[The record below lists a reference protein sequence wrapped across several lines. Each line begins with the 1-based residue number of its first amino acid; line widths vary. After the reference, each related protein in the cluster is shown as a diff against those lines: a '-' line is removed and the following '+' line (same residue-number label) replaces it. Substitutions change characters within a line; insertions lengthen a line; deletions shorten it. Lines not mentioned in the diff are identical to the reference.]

1 MMESDRDAF
10 HRPLPLTAELLE
22 RMCSPRVFRE
32 AERYAKSTH
41 VSDKMRVGPTLSAK
55 FHGTRGIYMT
65 RLDLTERQFNFECTC
80 PLASARKPCKHV
92 IALGLTWLY
101 GPDDFSDLEL
111 TLVRL
116 GRLTKA
122 EIITL
127 LRKVATRLPEIV
139 PLLNETKP
147 D

>member
-1 MMESDRDAF
+1 VEKGF
-10 HRPLPLTAELLE
+10 HRPLPLTAEMLE

-32 AERYAKSTH
+32 AERYAKSTN
-41 VSDKMRVGPTLSAK
+41 VSDKMRVGSALSAK
-55 FHGTRGIYMT
+55 FHGSRGVYMT
-65 RLDLTERQFNFECTC
+65 RLDLSERQFNFECTC
-80 PLASARKPCKHV
+80 PLASSRKPCKHV

-101 GPDDFSDLEL
+101 APEDFSDLEL

-116 GRLTKA
+116 SRLTKA

-127 LRKVATRLPEIV
+127 LRKVATGLPEIL
-139 PLLNETKP
+139 PLLDKAKL

>member
-1 MMESDRDAF
+1 MGSEKEAY
-10 HRPLPLTAELLE
+10 HRPLPLTTELLE
-22 RMCSPRVFRE
+22 QMCSPRVFRE
-32 AERYAKSTH
+32 AERYAKSTN
-41 VSDKMRVGPTLSAK
+41 VTDKLRVGSTLSAK

-65 RLDLTERQFNFECTC
+65 RLDLSERQFSFECTC
-80 PLASARKPCKHV
+80 PLASSRKPCKHV

-101 GPDDFSDLEL
+101 QPEDFSDLEL

-116 GRLTKA
+116 SRLTKA

-127 LRKVATRLPEIV
+127 LRKVATRMPEIV
-139 PLLNETKP
+139 PLLNETRL